1 MEFEESLVR
10 TEHEL
15 RRPSPSLSFQTVDG
29 KVHFVYKRVA
39 VVEQFFDIIYSVHV
53 ESAGDTQL
61 RGRAGKHCGQKR
73 TYRAVSTLPLGS
85 PKYLF
90 CCGLRRVRRRIPV
103 NCFPCVIFRAHHFL
117 PQPHVQ
123 PFPSVLLPTKKTRQN
138 FNFFPFIPCA
148 FVYSFECRRRPPCS
162 RSVRLSHRASEVRP
176 RLRSISLCFCTV
188 ALGQKIGREG

>member
-1 MEFEESLVR
+1 M
-10 TEHEL
+10 
-15 RRPSPSLSFQTVDG
+15 
-29 KVHFVYKRVA
+29 YKRVA

-73 TYRAVSTLPLGS
+73 TYRAVSSLTKLNICYVVDNEELGEECPLCV
-85 PKYLF
+85 L
-90 CCGLRRVRRRIPV
+90 IPV

-188 ALGQKIGREG
+188 ALGQKRGREG